1 MRLERTRRQFGFS
14 ITELMVVIAIVAVL
28 AALLLPAIAR
38 SKARA
43 RKTNCTSNLKQWG
56 VMWNLFTSDNDGN
69 FSTGRSSGFPRG
81 EWVWALSSMYMEK
94 PSLLLC
100 PEATMRR
107 QRCSHLLERKVRPD
121 LPESQLAS
129 YGGSHT
135 AYHYPANPEIDPT
148 PGKFWIS
155 SYGMNSWAYD
165 VERTLQGREPQ
176 FHWRHMDIEWET
188 SEVPLFA
195 DAMWRGGGPDTI
207 LPDKFE
213 SPSVINEWTGVKS
226 ESKHFA
232 IKRHGNGINM
242 LFFDGSVRATKRPL
256 EVWGFKWHNQYD
268 QEAWR
273 TNQYADWIR

>member
-1 MRLERTRRQFGFS
+1 MV
-14 ITELMVVIAIVAVL
+14 ELLVVIAIIAVL
-28 AALLLPAIAR
+28 ASLLLPAISR

-43 RKTNCTSNLKQWG
+43 RRTHCSSNLKQWG
-56 VMWNLFTSDNDGN
+56 IMFNLFTSDNDGN
-69 FSTGRSSGFPRG
+69 FSTGRAPGPPRG
-81 EWVWALSSMYMEK
+81 EWIWALAGMYREK

-107 QRCSHLLERKVRPD
+107 GRCSPQREIRVRPD
-121 LPESQLAS
+121 LPEGQMAG

-148 PGKFWIS
+148 PGKFWIG

-165 VERTLQGREPQ
+165 VEKTLQGREPKY
-176 FHWRHMDIEWET
+176 HWRHMDIGEDT

-213 SPSVINEWTGVKS
+213 PPSLPNEWSGVKS

-232 IKRHGNGINM
+232 IKRHGNGINI
-242 LFFDGSVRATKRPL
+242 LFFDGSVRPTKRPIEIWSL
-256 EVWGFKWHNQYD
+256 KWHREYD
-268 QEAWR
+268 TETWR
-273 TNQYADWIR
+273 TNQFPAWMR